1 MKNIK
6 YLLML
11 VLACSLF
18 TGCMDDDWDTPN
30 AEALNKAYG
39 NQEIAET
46 NVITIGSL
54 KEKFESVINAST
66 NSYEQITEDV
76 QIKGRV
82 VGNDIGGNIYNEVS
96 IDDGTGA
103 ILICISQGGLFSYLP
118 VGQEIVVDL
127 KGLYIG
133 GYGKQ
138 AEIGMPYTNA
148 KGNSYVSRMSRVL
161 WNKHFKL
168 TGVADA
174 SKVVAEEFD
183 VSKRTKEEYFTA
195 NNGKLMTI
203 KNVEFTNADGK
214 TTFAPSDEKDAA
226 NSVNRGLSQNG
237 KPIATSSIVV
247 RTSSYADFAA
257 KQLPTGKLNITG
269 VFTRYRTTWQI
280 LIRDE
285 RDIQP
290 AE

>member
-30 AEALNKAYG
+30 TEALNKAYG

-54 KEKFESVINAST
+54 KEKYESVINAST

-237 KPIATSSIVV
+237 EPIATSSIVV

-257 KQLPTGKLNITG
+257 KHLPTGKLNITG

>member
-54 KEKFESVINAST
+54 KEQYESVINAST

-183 VSKRTKEEYFTA
+183 LSKRTKEEYFTA

-214 TTFAPSDEKDAA
+214 TTFAPSEEKDAA

-269 VFTRYRTTWQI
+269 VFTRYKTTWQI

>member
-54 KEKFESVINAST
+54 KEQYKSVINAST
-66 NSYEQITEDV
+66 NSYEQITKDV

-183 VSKRTKEEYFTA
+183 LSKRTNDDYLIA

-237 KPIATSSIVV
+237 KAIPTSSLVV

>member
-54 KEKFESVINAST
+54 KEQYESVINAST

-237 KPIATSSIVV
+237 KPLATSSIVV

-257 KQLPTGKLNITG
+257 KKLPTGKLNITG

>member
-39 NQEIAET
+39 NREIAET

-54 KEKFESVINAST
+54 KEKYESVINAST

>member
-1 MKNIK
+1 
-6 YLLML
+6 ML

-30 AEALNKAYG
+30 TEALNKAYG

-54 KEKFESVINAST
+54 KEKYESVINAST

-214 TTFAPSDEKDAA
+214 TTFAPSEEKDAA

>member
-11 VLACSLF
+11 VLTCSLF

-54 KEKFESVINAST
+54 KEQYESVINAST

-174 SKVVAEEFD
+174 SKVVAKEFD
-183 VSKRTKEEYFTA
+183 VSKYDKEDYFIA

-214 TTFAPSDEKDAA
+214 TTFAPSEEKDAA
-226 NSVNRGLSQNG
+226 NSVNRGLTQDGTKLSTN
-237 KPIATSSIVV
+237 KIVV
-247 RTSSYADFAA
+247 RTSTYADFAA

-290 AE
+290 AK

>member
-1 MKNIK
+1 
-6 YLLML
+6 ML

-54 KEKFESVINAST
+54 KEKYDSVINAST
-66 NSYEQITEDV
+66 NSYKQITEDV

-183 VSKRTKEEYFTA
+183 LSKRTKEEYFTA

-214 TTFAPSDEKDAA
+214 TTFAPSEEKDAA

>member
-30 AEALNKAYG
+30 TEALNKAYG

-54 KEKFESVINAST
+54 KEKYESVINAST

-133 GYGKQ
+133 GYGKL

>member
-39 NQEIAET
+39 NQDIAET

-54 KEKFESVINAST
+54 KEKYESVINAST

-148 KGNSYVSRMSRVL
+148 KGNSYVSRMSRIL

-214 TTFAPSDEKDAA
+214 TTFAPSEEKDAA

>member
-30 AEALNKAYG
+30 TEALNKAYG

-54 KEKFESVINAST
+54 KEKYESVINAST

-183 VSKRTKEEYFTA
+183 VSKHTKEEYFTA

>member
-39 NQEIAET
+39 NQDIAET

-54 KEKFESVINAST
+54 KEKYESVINAST

-148 KGNSYVSRMSRVL
+148 KGNSYVSRMSRIL

-285 RDIQP
+285 RDIQS

>member
-54 KEKFESVINAST
+54 KEQYESVINAST

-103 ILICISQGGLFSYLP
+103 ILLCISQGGLFSYLP

-183 VSKRTKEEYFTA
+183 LSKRTKEEYFTA

-214 TTFAPSDEKDAA
+214 TTFAPSEEKDAA

>member
-54 KEKFESVINAST
+54 KGKYESVINAST

-183 VSKRTKEEYFTA
+183 LSKRTNEEYFTA

-237 KPIATSSIVV
+237 KPIATSSLVV

-285 RDIQP
+285 RDIQS

>member
-1 MKNIK
+1 
-6 YLLML
+6 
-11 VLACSLF
+11 
-18 TGCMDDDWDTPN
+18 
-30 AEALNKAYG
+30 
-39 NQEIAET
+39 
-46 NVITIGSL
+46 
-54 KEKFESVINAST
+54 
-66 NSYEQITEDV
+66 
-76 QIKGRV
+76 
-82 VGNDIGGNIYNEVS
+82 
-96 IDDGTGA
+96 
-103 ILICISQGGLFSYLP
+103 
-118 VGQEIVVDL
+118 
-127 KGLYIG
+127 
-133 GYGKQ
+133 
-138 AEIGMPYTNA
+138 MPYTNA

-183 VSKRTKEEYFTA
+183 VSKRTNEEYFTA

-237 KPIATSSIVV
+237 EHIATSSIVV

-257 KQLPTGKLNITG
+257 KKLPTGKLNITG
-269 VFTRYRTTWQI
+269 VFTRYKTTWQI

>member
-54 KEKFESVINAST
+54 KEKYDSVINAST
-66 NSYEQITEDV
+66 NSYKQITEDV

-183 VSKRTKEEYFTA
+183 VSKRTNEEYFTA

>member
-54 KEKFESVINAST
+54 KEQYESVINAST

-183 VSKRTKEEYFTA
+183 LSKRTKEEYFTA

-214 TTFAPSDEKDAA
+214 TTFAPSEEKDAA

-237 KPIATSSIVV
+237 EPIATSSIVV

>member
-54 KEKFESVINAST
+54 KEQYKSVINAST

-183 VSKRTKEEYFTA
+183 VSKRTNEEYFTA

-285 RDIQP
+285 RDIQS

>member
-54 KEKFESVINAST
+54 KEKYESVINAST
-66 NSYEQITEDV
+66 NFYEQITEDV

-183 VSKRTKEEYFTA
+183 VSKRTNDDYLIA

-214 TTFAPSDEKDAA
+214 KTFAPSDEKDAA

-237 KPIATSSIVV
+237 KAIPTSSLVV

>member
-54 KEKFESVINAST
+54 KEQYESVINAST
-66 NSYEQITEDV
+66 NSYEQITKDV

-103 ILICISQGGLFSYLP
+103 ILICISQSGLFSYLP

-214 TTFAPSDEKDAA
+214 TTFAPSEEKDAA

-237 KPIATSSIVV
+237 EAIPTSSLVV

-290 AE
+290 AK

>member
-30 AEALNKAYG
+30 TEALNKAYG

-54 KEKFESVINAST
+54 KEKYESVINAST

-103 ILICISQGGLFSYLP
+103 ILICISQCGSFSYLP

-269 VFTRYRTTWQI
+269 IFTRYRTTWQI

>member
-30 AEALNKAYG
+30 AESLNKAYG

-54 KEKFESVINAST
+54 KEQYKSVINAST
-66 NSYEQITEDV
+66 NSYEQITKDV

-148 KGNSYVSRMSRVL
+148 KGNSYVSRMSRIL

-174 SKVVAEEFD
+174 SKVVAKEFD
-183 VSKRTKEEYFTA
+183 VSKRTDEEYFIA

-214 TTFAPSDEKDAA
+214 TTFAPSEEKDAA

-237 KPIATSSIVV
+237 KSIPTSSIVV

-290 AE
+290 AK

>member
-11 VLACSLF
+11 VLACSLV

-54 KEKFESVINAST
+54 KEKYESVINAST

-290 AE
+290 AK

>member
-18 TGCMDDDWDTPN
+18 TSCMDDDWDTPN

-54 KEKFESVINAST
+54 KEQYESVINAST

-183 VSKRTKEEYFTA
+183 LSKRTKEEYFTA

-214 TTFAPSDEKDAA
+214 TTFAPSEEKDAA

>member
-54 KEKFESVINAST
+54 KEKYDSVINAST
-66 NSYEQITEDV
+66 NSYKQITEDV

>member
-54 KEKFESVINAST
+54 KEKYESVINAST

-148 KGNSYVSRMSRVL
+148 KGNSYVSRMSRIL

-174 SKVVAEEFD
+174 SKVVAKEFD
-183 VSKRTKEEYFTA
+183 VSKRTDEEYFIA

-237 KPIATSSIVV
+237 KSIPTSSIVV

>member
-1 MKNIK
+1 M
-6 YLLML
+6 
-11 VLACSLF
+11 
-18 TGCMDDDWDTPN
+18 
-30 AEALNKAYG
+30 
-39 NQEIAET
+39 
-46 NVITIGSL
+46 
-54 KEKFESVINAST
+54 
-66 NSYEQITEDV
+66 
-76 QIKGRV
+76 
-82 VGNDIGGNIYNEVS
+82 S

-148 KGNSYVSRMSRVL
+148 NGNSYVSRMSRVL

-183 VSKRTKEEYFTA
+183 VSKLADSDYLK
-195 NNGKLMTI
+195 NNNAKLMTI

-214 TTFAPSDEKDAA
+214 TTFAPSEEKDAA
-226 NSVNRGLSQNG
+226 NSVNRGLTQDGTKLSTN
-237 KPIATSSIVV
+237 KIVV
-247 RTSSYADFAA
+247 RTSTYADFAA

-269 VFTRYRTTWQI
+269 VFTRYKTTWQI

>member
-54 KEKFESVINAST
+54 KEKYENVINAST

-183 VSKRTKEEYFTA
+183 LSKRTKEEYFTA

>member
-11 VLACSLF
+11 VLACSLV

-39 NQEIAET
+39 NQDIAET

-54 KEKFESVINAST
+54 KEKYESVINAST

>member
-11 VLACSLF
+11 VLACNLF

-30 AEALNKAYG
+30 TEALNKAYG
-39 NQEIAET
+39 NQDIAET

-54 KEKFESVINAST
+54 KEKYESVINAST

>member
-54 KEKFESVINAST
+54 KEKYDSVINAST
-66 NSYEQITEDV
+66 NYYKQITEDV

-148 KGNSYVSRMSRVL
+148 KGNSYVSRMSRIL

-174 SKVVAEEFD
+174 SKVVAKEFD
-183 VSKRTKEEYFTA
+183 VSKRTDPDYLNN

-214 TTFAPSDEKDAA
+214 TTFAPSEEKDAA

-237 KPIATSSIVV
+237 EPIATSSIVV

>member
-30 AEALNKAYG
+30 TEALNKAYG

-54 KEKFESVINAST
+54 KEKYESVINAST

-82 VGNDIGGNIYNEVS
+82 VGNDIGGNIYDEVS

-269 VFTRYRTTWQI
+269 IFTRYRTTWQI

>member
-30 AEALNKAYG
+30 TEALNKAYG

-54 KEKFESVINAST
+54 KEKYESVINAST

-138 AEIGMPYTNA
+138 AEIGMPFTNA
-148 KGNSYVSRMSRVL
+148 KGNSYVSRMSRAL

>member
-54 KEKFESVINAST
+54 KEQYKSVINAST

-96 IDDGTGA
+96 IADSTGA

-148 KGNSYVSRMSRVL
+148 KGNSYVSRMSRIL

-183 VSKRTKEEYFTA
+183 LSKRTKEEYFTA

-214 TTFAPSDEKDAA
+214 TTFAPSEEKDAA

-237 KPIATSSIVV
+237 EPIATSSIVV

>member
-30 AEALNKAYG
+30 TEVLNKAYG

-54 KEKFESVINAST
+54 KEKYESVINAST

-138 AEIGMPYTNA
+138 AEIGIPYTNA

>member
-30 AEALNKAYG
+30 TEALNKAYG
-39 NQEIAET
+39 NQDIAET

-54 KEKFESVINAST
+54 KEKYESVINAST

-183 VSKRTKEEYFTA
+183 VSKRTNEEYFTA

>member
-54 KEKFESVINAST
+54 KEQYESVINAST

-214 TTFAPSDEKDAA
+214 TTFAPSEEKDAA

>member
-11 VLACSLF
+11 VLACSLV

-54 KEKFESVINAST
+54 KEKYDSAINAST
-66 NSYEQITEDV
+66 NSYKQITEDV

-214 TTFAPSDEKDAA
+214 TTFAPSEEKDAA

>member
-11 VLACSLF
+11 VLACSLV

-54 KEKFESVINAST
+54 KGQYESVINAST

-183 VSKRTKEEYFTA
+183 LSKRTKEEYFTA

-214 TTFAPSDEKDAA
+214 TTFAPSEEKDAA

-285 RDIQP
+285 RDIQS